1 MSSTSTLARWR
12 GASPSTLL
20 IRLITLVVAA
30 AVLAIVPAAAQA
42 DPSLGAVAD
51 TDKIKPQLAQ
61 QLEQKDEASFWVR
74 FDQADLTSASQI
86 SDWNERGQVVY
97 DALTSAADASQGEA
111 IGALD
116 EAGASYQAFYATNAI
131 RVNAG
136 DQSLVDKLAALDEVK
151 SLWPTR
157 DYAIE
162 EPIKGKDVKD
172 VNSVEWGVANINA
185 DDVWS
190 EFGVTGEGI
199 TVASIDSGVQY
210 DHPALVGNYRGNNGD
225 GTFDH
230 NYNWF
235 NAAGSCTT
243 APCDNN
249 GHGTHTMGTM
259 LGDDGAANQI
269 GVAPGAKWISANGC
283 CPSDAALISSG
294 EWMLAPE
301 DLVGQNPDV
310 TKRPNIINNSWGTI
324 EPSNDPFM
332 EDIEIAWAASGIFG
346 TWSNGN
352 EGPSCET
359 SGSPGS
365 RIINYSVG
373 AYDVSNN
380 IAPFS
385 SRGAGQDGETKPNIS
400 APGVNV
406 RSSLPGNAYGAY
418 NGTSMAAPH
427 LAGAIAL
434 LWSAA
439 PSLVGDVD
447 ATWDLLDGTA
457 VDSDSTGCG
466 GTPDDNNVFGE
477 GRLDALALLQAAPV
491 GDTGELGG
499 TVTEAGSGD
508 PIEGAEVEIVGGDS
522 ERTLT
527 TDADGAYSVRLSAG
541 EYAVTASAYGFVT
554 QNATVTVT
562 AGETVTQD
570 FALAAA
576 PMGTVVGSVRDGS
589 GHDWPLYSKL
599 TVDGAAPD
607 GFSDP
612 STGEYSLALPVG
624 TYSVTVESQYPGYE
638 SETREITVAEG
649 QSTQDFVLQV
659 DSTTCTAPG
668 YTFSTTGTVTEDFN
682 EGALPAGW
690 EIEDNV
696 GNGQVWRFDDPE
708 PRGNLTGG
716 DGAFAISDSD
726 FYGSAG
732 SQDTSLVT
740 PVMDMSAMSDPV
752 VGFKQDFNQLG
763 DTADVDVSVDGGA
776 TWETVLS
783 QTTDVSGPHEDV
795 IALPMAAGEADVQ
808 IRFHHYEASYDWWW
822 QVDDVFTANRSCDP
836 VRGGLVVGNVRG
848 ATGPTG
854 INGATVTSLDKPEE
868 KAVTAATPDDPG
880 LDDGFYWLFSSLT
893 GQHRFEAKAS
903 QHGSQTRQVNVAAD
917 WATTANFRLAAGKLT
932 VTPTSLQTT
941 SVLGGDVKSKT
952 FKVTN
957 DGNAPVQVEFAER
970 PGGFV
975 VQTPDGNRVDTDSII
990 DEQGA
995 PLQEI
1000 KADVSFAQAPNGMG
1014 QTGSP
1019 APAAGPNEAPWT
1031 DIADYPATVM
1041 DNRVVYVDGVAYSIG
1056 GGSGSAS
1063 YDTVYAYDPATLAWT
1078 EKASLPGARN
1088 AMSVGVVNGQ
1098 IIATGGW
1105 AAAGPST
1112 DTWVYDPAGDTWAAG
1127 AAAPVALSASGQAV
1141 VDGKLYVVG
1150 GCTTA
1155 ACTPMA
1161 NDVAAYDPATNTWE
1175 QVADYPAAV
1184 AFASCGGID
1193 GMIYCTGGNGGA
1205 AGTADS
1211 YVYDPAANSWTPI
1224 PDAPVDTWASGY
1236 TVANGMLVV
1245 NGGVQ
1250 GAVVTNR
1257 TFAYNP
1263 GEEAWVD
1270 MPNSNTARYRGGMAC
1285 GIYKIGGSS
1294 GGFTAT
1300 VDSEMLP
1307 GFEECAAGAADVEWM
1322 TINRTSATL
1331 APGASVTVRV
1341 TMDPNV
1347 AQPGTYTASVAID
1360 EDAPGSIDPVE
1371 VTMNVTAPAA
1381 WGKLVGI
1388 VNGASCTGDAA
1399 PLTGATV
1406 QVDSYAGSWTFS
1418 TEADGSYAYWFST
1431 AANPLD
1437 MIVSKDGYVPQTRRV
1452 RVYRGEEAQANF
1464 TLKKA
1469 GC

>member
-1 MSSTSTLARWR
+1 MSSTSSAARWR
-12 GASPSTLL
+12 GSHPSSLL
-20 IRLITLVVAA
+20 IRLVTVVVAA
-30 AVLAIVPAAAQA
+30 ALLAILPASAQA
-42 DPSLGAVAD
+42 DPELGSSSD

-74 FDQADLTSASQI
+74 FDQADLTAASQI
-86 SDWNERGQVVY
+86 KDWNDRGKAVY

-111 IGALD
+111 LGVLD

-131 RVNAG
+131 RVDAG
-136 DQSLVDKLAALDEVK
+136 DQALVNRLAGLDEVQ

-157 DYAIE
+157 DYSLE

-185 DDVWS
+185 DDVWN

-199 TVASIDSGVQY
+199 TVASIDTGVQY
-210 DHPALVGNYRGNNGD
+210 DHPALVGKYRGNNGD

-235 NAAGSCTT
+235 NAAGSCTA
-243 APCDNN
+243 APCDTN

-294 EWMLAPE
+294 QWMLAPT
-301 DLVGQNPDV
+301 DLEGENPDI
-310 TKRPNIINNSWGTI
+310 TKRPNIVNNSWGTTV
-324 EPSNDPFM
+324 PSNDPFM
-332 EDIEIAWAASGIFG
+332 EDIELAWAASGIFG

-352 EGPSCET
+352 NGPNCQT

-373 AYDVSNN
+373 AYDSSNT

-385 SRGAGQDGETKPNIS
+385 SRGAGQDGELKPNIS

-406 RSSLPGNAYGAY
+406 RSSLPGNSYGAY

-439 PSLVGDVD
+439 PSLVGDID
-447 ATWDLLDGTA
+447 ATWALLDGTA
-457 VDSDSTGCG
+457 TDSSSTGCG
-466 GTPDDNNVFGE
+466 GTADDNNVFGE

-491 GDTGELGG
+491 GDTGEVEG
-499 TVTEAGSGD
+499 TVTDADSGD
-508 PIEGAEVEIVGGDS
+508 PIEGAEVTLDGETS
-522 ERTLT
+522 RTLT
-527 TDADGAYSVRLSAG
+527 TGADGTYSTLLSAG
-541 EYAVTASAYGFVT
+541 EYAVTVSAYGYQT
-554 QNATVTVT
+554 QNTTVTVT

-570 FALAAA
+570 FALATA
-576 PMGTVVGSVRDGS
+576 PMGTVVGSVSDGS

-612 STGEYSLALPVG
+612 STGEFSLSLPVG
-624 TYSVTVESQYPGYE
+624 TYSLTVDSEYSGYVP
-638 SETREITVAEG
+638 ETREITVTEG
-649 QSTQDFVLQV
+649 QSTQDFVLEV

-668 YTFSTTGTVTEDFN
+668 YTFNTTGTVTEDFN
-682 EGALPAGW
+682 EGALPEGW
-690 EIEDNV
+690 EIEDNL
-696 GNGQVWRFDDPE
+696 GNGQVWRFDDPK

-716 DGAFAISDSD
+716 TGEVRDLGLRLLRQS
-726 FYGSAG
+726 G
-732 SQDTSLVT
+732 TRRT
-740 PVMDMSAMSDPV
+740 PRSSPRCWTCPPCPTRC

-763 DTADVDVSVDGGA
+763 DTADIDVSVDGGE

-783 QTTDVSGPHEDV
+783 QTTDVRGPREDV
-795 IALPMAAGEADVQ
+795 VPLPMAAGEPDVRV
-808 IRFHHYEASYDWWW
+808 RFHHHEASYDWWW

-848 ATGPTG
+848 ATGAAG
-854 INGATVTSLDKPEE
+854 INGATVTSLDKPDE

-880 LDDGFYWLFSSLT
+880 LDDGFYWMFSSLT
-893 GQHRFEAKAS
+893 GRHPFEATAKQYS
-903 QHGSQTRQVNVAAD
+903 SQTNQVNVAAD
-917 WATTANFRLAAGKLT
+917 WATTADFRLDAAVLT

-957 DGNAPVQVEFAER
+957 DGTAPATVEFAEQ
-970 PGGFV
+970 PGGFEL
-975 VQTPDGNRVDTDSII
+975 QTPDGNRVDTDAIA
-990 DEQGA
+990 EETGA

-1000 KADVSFAQAPNGMG
+1000 KADVSFARLAKGMG

-1019 APAAGPNEAPWT
+1019 AAPVGPNEAPWT
-1031 DIADYPATVM
+1031 DIADYPSTVM

-1088 AMSVGVVNGQ
+1088 AMSVGAVNGQ
-1098 IIATGGW
+1098 IVATGGW
-1105 AAAGPST
+1105 AAAGPSAN
-1112 DTWVYDPAGDTWAAG
+1112 TWVYDPAGDAWSPAAD
-1127 AAAPVALSASGQAV
+1127 APVSLSASGQAV

-1150 GCTTA
+1150 GCTTS
-1155 ACTPMA
+1155 ACTPMSS
-1161 NDVAAYDPATNTWE
+1161 DVAAYDPATDTWE
-1175 QVADYPAAV
+1175 QVADYPAPA

-1211 YVYDPAANSWTPI
+1211 YVYDPGADSWTAI

-1250 GAVVTNR
+1250 GAVITNR
-1257 TFAYNP
+1257 SFAYDP
-1263 GEEAWVD
+1263 AAGAWTD
-1270 MPNSNTARYRGGMAC
+1270 LPNSNTARYRGGMAC
-1285 GIYKIGGSS
+1285 GAYKIGGSS
-1294 GGFTAT
+1294 GGFAAT

-1307 GFEECAAGAADVEWM
+1307 GFEECAVGSADVEWM
-1322 TINRTSATL
+1322 TINKTSATL
-1331 APGASVTVRV
+1331 DPGESVTVRV
-1341 TMDPNV
+1341 MMDPNV
-1347 AQPGTYTASVAID
+1347 AQPGTYTAGVAISD
-1360 EDAPGSIDPVE
+1360 DAPGSIEPVA
-1371 VTMNVTAPAA
+1371 VTMKVNAPAT
-1381 WGKLVGI
+1381 WGKLVG
-1388 VNGASCTGDAA
+1388 VVQGASCTGDTA
-1399 PLTGATV
+1399 PLSGATV

-1437 MIVSKDGYVPQTRRV
+1437 IITSKDGYVPQTRRV
-1452 RVYRGEEAQANF
+1452 RVYRGEETAANF
-1464 TLKKA
+1464 TLRKA

>member
-1 MSSTSTLARWR
+1 MSSTSSAARWR
-12 GASPSTLL
+12 GSHPSSLL
-20 IRLITLVVAA
+20 IRLVTVVVAA
-30 AVLAIVPAAAQA
+30 ALLAILPASAQA
-42 DPSLGAVAD
+42 DPALGSSSD

-86 SDWNERGQVVY
+86 KDWNERGKAVY

-111 IGALD
+111 LGVLD

-131 RVNAG
+131 RVDAG
-136 DQSLVDKLAALDEVK
+136 DQALVDRLAGLEDVQ

-157 DYAIE
+157 DYAVE

-172 VNSVEWGVANINA
+172 VHSVEWGVANVNA
-185 DDVWS
+185 DDVWG

-199 TVASIDSGVQY
+199 TVANIDTGVQY
-210 DHPALVGNYRGNNGD
+210 DHPALVGKYRGNNGD

-235 NAAGSCTT
+235 NAAGSCTA
-243 APCDNN
+243 APCDTN

-269 GVAPGAKWISANGC
+269 GVAPGAKWIAANGC

-294 EWMLAPE
+294 QWMLAPT
-301 DLVGQNPDV
+301 DLDGENADI
-310 TKRPNIINNSWGTI
+310 TKRPNIVNNSWGTQV
-324 EPSNDPFM
+324 PSNDPFM
-332 EDIEIAWAASGIFG
+332 EDVQIAWKASGIFG

-352 EGPSCET
+352 NGPSCQT

-373 AYDVSNN
+373 AYDSSNN
-380 IAPFS
+380 IAGFS
-385 SRGAGQDGETKPNIS
+385 SRGAGQDGEIKPNIS

-406 RSSLPGNAYGAY
+406 RSSLPGSSYGAY

-439 PSLVGDVD
+439 PSLVGDID
-447 ATWDLLDGTA
+447 ATWALLDGTA
-457 VDSDSTGCG
+457 TDSSSTGCG
-466 GTPDDNNVFGE
+466 GTADDNNVFGE

-491 GDTGELGG
+491 GDTGEVEG
-499 TVTEAGSGD
+499 TVTDAGSGD
-508 PIEGAEVEIVGGDS
+508 PIEGAEVTLDGES
-522 ERTLT
+522 SRTLT
-527 TDADGAYSVRLSAG
+527 TGEDGTYSARLTAG
-541 EYAVTASAYGFVT
+541 EYAVTVSAYGYQT
-554 QNATVTVT
+554 QNTTVTVT

-570 FALAAA
+570 FALATA
-576 PMGTVVGSVRDGS
+576 PMGTVVGSVSDGS

-612 STGEYSLALPVG
+612 STGEFSLSLPVG
-624 TYSVTVESQYPGYE
+624 TYSVTVDSKYPGYVP
-638 SETREITVAEG
+638 ETREITVTEG
-649 QSTQDFVLQV
+649 QSTQDFVLEV

-668 YTFSTTGTVTEDFN
+668 YTFNTTGTVTEDFN
-682 EGALPAGW
+682 DGALPEGW
-690 EIEDNV
+690 TIDDNLE
-696 GNGQVWRFDDPE
+696 NGQVWRFDDPDN
-708 PRGNLTGG
+708 RGNLTGG
-716 DGAFAISDSD
+716 DGTFAISDSD
-726 FYGSAG
+726 FYGSG
-732 SQDTSLVT
+732 QSQDTSLVS
-740 PVMDMSAMSDPV
+740 PVMDMSAMNDPV

-763 DTADVDVSVDGGA
+763 DIADVDVSVDGGE

-783 QTTDVSGPHEDV
+783 QTTDVRGPREDV
-795 IALPMAAGEADVQ
+795 IPLPMAAGEPDVQ
-808 IRFHHYEASYDWWW
+808 VRFHHHEASYDWWW

-848 ATGPTG
+848 ATGRAG
-854 INGATVTSLDKPEE
+854 INGATVTSLDKPDE

-880 LDDGFYWLFSSLT
+880 LDDGFYWMFSSLT
-893 GQHRFEAKAS
+893 GRHPFEATAK
-903 QHGSQTRQVNVAAD
+903 QYTSQTRQVNVAAD
-917 WATTANFRLAAGKLT
+917 WATTANFRLDAALLT

-952 FKVTN
+952 FTVTN
-957 DGNAPVQVEFAER
+957 DGTAPVNVEFAEQ

-975 VQTPDGNRVDTDSII
+975 LQTPDGNRVDTDSIA
-990 DEQGA
+990 EETGA

-1000 KADVSFAQAPNGMG
+1000 KADVSLAKFAEGMG

-1019 APAAGPNEAPWT
+1019 AAPVGPNEAPWT
-1031 DIADYPATVM
+1031 DIADYPSTVM

-1088 AMSVGVVNGQ
+1088 AMSVGAVNGQ
-1098 IIATGGW
+1098 VVATGGW
-1105 AAAGPST
+1105 AAAGPSAN
-1112 DTWVYDPAGDTWAAG
+1112 TWVYDPAGDAWSPAAD
-1127 AAAPVALSASGQAV
+1127 APVSLSASGQAV

-1150 GCTTA
+1150 GCTTS
-1155 ACTPMA
+1155 ACLPMA
-1161 NDVAAYDPATNTWE
+1161 NDVAAYDPATDSWE
-1175 QVADYPAAV
+1175 QLADYPAAV

-1211 YVYDPAANSWTPI
+1211 YVYDPGADSWTAI

-1250 GAVVTNR
+1250 GAVITNR
-1257 TFAYNP
+1257 SFAYDP
-1263 GEEAWVD
+1263 AAGAWTD
-1270 MPNSNTARYRGGMAC
+1270 LPNSNTARYRGGMAC
-1285 GIYKIGGSS
+1285 GVYKIGGSS

-1300 VDSEMLP
+1300 VDSEALP
-1307 GFEECAAGAADVEWM
+1307 GFEECAAGSADVEWM
-1322 TINRTSATL
+1322 TINRTSASL
-1331 APGASVTVRV
+1331 DPGESVTVRV
-1341 TMDPNV
+1341 SMDPNV
-1347 AQPGTYTASVAID
+1347 AQPGTYTAGVAISD
-1360 EDAPGSIDPVE
+1360 DAPGSTEPVA
-1371 VTMNVTAPAA
+1371 VTMKVNAPTT
-1381 WGKLVGI
+1381 WGKLVG
-1388 VNGASCTGDAA
+1388 VVEGASCTGDAA
-1399 PLTGATV
+1399 PLPGATV

-1437 MIVSKDGYVPQTRRV
+1437 IITSKDGYVPQTRRV
-1452 RVYRGEEAQANF
+1452 RVYRGEETAADF
-1464 TLKKA
+1464 TLRKA

>member
-1 MSSTSTLARWR
+1 MT
-12 GASPSTLL
+12 
-20 IRLITLVVAA
+20 IVVAA
-30 AVLAIVPAAAQA
+30 ALLAIVPATAQA
-42 DPSLGAVAD
+42 DPELGSSSDA
-51 TDKIKPQLAQ
+51 DKIKPQLAQ
-61 QLEQKDEASFWVR
+61 QLEQKGEASFWVR
-74 FDQADLTSASQI
+74 FDQADLTAASQVK
-86 SDWNERGQVVY
+86 DWDERGKAVY

-111 IGALD
+111 LGVLD

-131 RVNAG
+131 RVDAG
-136 DQSLVDKLAALDEVK
+136 DQALVDRLTGIDDVQ

-157 DYAIE
+157 DYALE

-172 VNSVEWGVANINA
+172 VNAVEWGVANINA
-185 DDVWS
+185 DDVWN
-190 EFGVTGEGI
+190 EFGVNGEGI
-199 TVASIDSGVQY
+199 TVASIDTGVQY
-210 DHPALVGNYRGNNGD
+210 DHPALVGKYRGNNGD

-235 NAAGSCTT
+235 NAAGSCTA

-259 LGDDGAANQI
+259 LGNDGGANQI

-294 EWMLAPE
+294 EWMLAPT
-301 DLVGQNPDV
+301 DLENENPDT
-310 TKRPNIINNSWGTI
+310 TKRPNIVNNSWGTTV
-324 EPSNDPFM
+324 PSNDPFM
-332 EDIEIAWAASGIFG
+332 EDIELAWAASGIFG

-352 EGPSCET
+352 SGPACET
-359 SGSPGS
+359 SGAPGS

-373 AYDVSNN
+373 AYDSSNN
-380 IAPFS
+380 IAGFS
-385 SRGAGQDGETKPNIS
+385 ARGAGQDGEIKPNIS

-406 RSSLPGNAYGAY
+406 RSSLPGNSYGAY

-439 PSLVGDVD
+439 PSLVGDID
-447 ATWDLLDGTA
+447 ATWALLDGTA
-457 VDSDSTGCG
+457 TDSDSTGCG
-466 GTPDDNNVFGE
+466 GTADDNNVFGE
-477 GRLDALALLQAAPV
+477 GRLDALALIQAAPV
-491 GDTGELGG
+491 GDTGEVEG
-499 TVTEAGSGD
+499 TVTDADSGD
-508 PIEGAEVEIVGGDS
+508 PIEGAEVDLVGES
-522 ERTLT
+522 SRTLT
-527 TDADGAYSVRLSAG
+527 TGEDGTYSARLSAG
-541 EYAVTASAYGFVT
+541 EYAATVSAYGYET
-554 QNATVTVT
+554 QNTTITVT

-570 FALAAA
+570 FAMAVA
-576 PMGTVVGSVRDGS
+576 PMGTVVGSVSDGS
-589 GHDWPLYSKL
+589 GHDWPLYSRL
-599 TVDGAAPD
+599 TTEGAAPD

-612 STGEYSLALPVG
+612 STGEFSLSLPVG
-624 TYSVTVESQYPGYE
+624 TYTVTVDSEYPGYVP
-638 SETREITVAEG
+638 ETREITVTEG
-649 QSTQDFVLQV
+649 QSTQDFVLEV

-668 YTFSTTGTVTEDFN
+668 YTFTTTGTVTEDFN
-682 EGALPAGW
+682 DGALPEGW
-690 EIEDNV
+690 TIDDNV
-696 GNGQVWRFDDPE
+696 GNGQVWRFDDPK

-716 DGAFAISDSD
+716 SGKFAISDSD
-726 FYGSAG
+726 FYGSQG

-763 DTADVDVSVDGGA
+763 DTADVDVSVDGGE

-783 QTTDVSGPHEDV
+783 QATDVRGPREDV
-795 IALPMAAGEADVQ
+795 VPLPMAAGEPDVQ
-808 IRFHHYEASYDWWW
+808 VRFHHYEASYDWWW

-854 INGATVTSLDKPEE
+854 INGATVTSLDKPDE

-880 LDDGFYWLFSSLT
+880 LADGFYWMFSSLT
-893 GQHRFEAKAS
+893 GRHPFEATAKQYS
-903 QHGSQTRQVNVAAD
+903 SQTRQVNVAAD
-917 WATTANFRLAAGKLT
+917 WATTANFRLNAAVLT

-952 FKVTN
+952 FTVTN
-957 DGNAPVQVEFAER
+957 DGTAPVNVEFAEQ

-975 VQTPDGNRVDTDSII
+975 MQTPNGSRVDTDTIA
-990 DEQGA
+990 EEEGA

-1000 KADVSFAQAPNGMG
+1000 KTDVSFASLAKGMG
-1014 QTGSP
+1014 NTGSP
-1019 APAAGPNEAPWT
+1019 VAPVGPNAAPWT
-1031 DIADYPATVM
+1031 DIADYPSTVM

-1112 DTWVYDPAGDTWAAG
+1112 DTWVYDPAGDAWAAG

-1150 GCTTA
+1150 GCTTS
-1155 ACTPMA
+1155 ACTPMS
-1161 NDVAAYDPATNTWE
+1161 NDVAAFDPGTNTWE
-1175 QVADYPAAV
+1175 QLADYPAPV

-1193 GMIYCTGGNGGA
+1193 GTIYCTGGNGGA

-1211 YVYDPAANSWTPI
+1211 YAYDPGSNSWTAI
-1224 PDAPVDTWASGY
+1224 PDAPVDTWASSY
-1236 TVANGMLVV
+1236 AVANGMLIV

-1250 GAVVTNR
+1250 GAVITNR
-1257 TFAYNP
+1257 TFAYDP
-1263 GEEAWVD
+1263 AAGAWID
-1270 MPNSNTARYRGGMAC
+1270 LPNSNTARYRGGMAC
-1285 GIYKIGGSS
+1285 GAYKIGGSS

-1300 VDSEMLP
+1300 VDSETLP
-1307 GFEECAAGAADVEWM
+1307 GFEECAAGSADVEWM
-1322 TINRTSATL
+1322 TISRTSASL
-1331 APGASVTVRV
+1331 DPGESVTVRV

-1347 AQPGTYTASVAID
+1347 AQPGTYTAGVAIA
-1360 EDAPGSIDPVE
+1360 EDAPGSVDPVA
-1371 VTMNVTAPAA
+1371 VTMQVNAPAT
-1381 WGKLVGI
+1381 WGKLVG
-1388 VNGASCTGDAA
+1388 VVHGASCTGDAA
-1399 PLTGATV
+1399 PLPGATV
-1406 QVDSYAGSWTFS
+1406 QVDSYAGSWTFT
-1418 TEADGSYAYWFST
+1418 TEADGSYAYWFSS

-1437 MIVSKDGYVPQTRRV
+1437 IITSKDGYVPQTRRV
-1452 RVYRGEEAQANF
+1452 RVYRGEETAADF
-1464 TLKKA
+1464 TLRKA